1 MKVRQ
6 IARRLQPLTTRSKK
20 VRHAANVTSAAC
32 AFGGRLAACFCQ
44 FQNEV
49 DGGPSYGWVANRSQS
64 LNKSNPFLR
73 EESTI
78 V

>member
-1 MKVRQ
+1 VKVQ
-6 IARRLQPLTTRSKK
+6 QVARRLQPLTTRSKK

-32 AFGGRLAACFCQ
+32 ELGGRLAACFCQ

-49 DGGPSYGWVANRSQS
+49 YGGLSYGWVANRGQS

-73 EESTI
+73 GESTI